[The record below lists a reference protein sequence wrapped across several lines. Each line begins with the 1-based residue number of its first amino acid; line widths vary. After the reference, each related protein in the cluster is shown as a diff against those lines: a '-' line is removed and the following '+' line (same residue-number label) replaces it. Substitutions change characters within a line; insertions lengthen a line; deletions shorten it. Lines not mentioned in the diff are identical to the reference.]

1 MANFKV
7 EKYSTENLQEI
18 RRKIDRELESR
29 QERKRK
35 EVAKKVH
42 ELAASVGMTPE
53 ELLSTSRKSRKGNGA
68 APKYRDPETGKTWA
82 GRGRKPRWMEAAL
95 ASGKKVEDFAI

>member
-29 QERKRK
+29 QGKKRK

-53 ELLSTSRKSRKGNGA
+53 ELLSTSRKSRKGNGV

-95 ASGKKVEDFAI
+95 ASGRKVEDFAI